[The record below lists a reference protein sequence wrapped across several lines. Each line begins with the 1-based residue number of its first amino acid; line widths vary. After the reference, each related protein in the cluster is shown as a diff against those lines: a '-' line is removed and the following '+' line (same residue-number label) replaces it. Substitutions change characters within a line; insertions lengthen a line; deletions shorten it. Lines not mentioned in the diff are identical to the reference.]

1 MSMNEVDKKTFEP
14 EVLQGEGTIIVDF
27 YGDGCVPCQ
36 ALMPHVHGFAD
47 QYGDKL
53 KFCALNTTA
62 ARRVAIG
69 QQIMGLP
76 VIAVYQNGEKVEEL
90 VKDDAT
96 PEAVEAMIKKYYEQA

>member
-1 MSMNEVDKKTFEP
+1 MLEVDKKTFEE
-14 EVLQGEGTIIVDF
+14 EVLKAEGTVVVDF

-36 ALMPHVHGFAD
+36 ALMPHVHALAD

-53 KFCALNTTA
+53 KFAALNTSK

-69 QQIMGLP
+69 QKIMGLP
-76 VIAVYQNGEKVEEL
+76 VIAIYKDGEKVEEL

-96 PEAVEAMIKKYYEQA
+96 KEAVEEMIKKYYEMI